1 MDDANGKWLFRT
13 RLSRDC
19 QYVIVGFSKNS
30 VPNSQWKNMIN
41 FPPFHFY
48 VKTVLDIF
56 WVARIWFQKI
66 SVRKIAKKS
75 QKQKIGASKV
85 SKMALFERNI
95 YQNWFYKKIWKPDF
109 SMSTLNKYDFGNA
122 LVFFKNCGPLLRK
135 SI

>member
-13 RLSRDC
+13 RLSRGC

-66 SVRKIAKKS
+66 SVRKIAKNS
-75 QKQKIGASKV
+75 QNQKIRGSKV
-85 SKMALFERNI
+85 STKWVFLIRNI
-95 YQNWFYKKIWKPDF
+95 WQNWFHGKNCELKF
-109 SMSTLNKYDFGNA
+109 LNFYSKYNFGHA
-122 LVFFKNCGPLLRK
+122 IVFFQKLWAINEE
-135 SI
+135 